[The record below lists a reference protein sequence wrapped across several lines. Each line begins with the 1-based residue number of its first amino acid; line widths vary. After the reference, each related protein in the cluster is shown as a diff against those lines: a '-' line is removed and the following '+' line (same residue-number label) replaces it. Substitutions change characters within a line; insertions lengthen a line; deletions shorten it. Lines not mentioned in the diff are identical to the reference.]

1 MNRRNAETYKML
13 TRVTDSVTN
22 NAELFA
28 KSSASV
34 EVQTSLKTVMG
45 KLAILSSARIAT
57 EAHCEPPETSGT
69 SRATLLKPYCES
81 RPDGGIGRKN
91 SYGNDPRSTALALE
105 NNR

>member
-45 KLAILSSARIAT
+45 KLAILSSARIAA

-81 RPDGGIGRKN
+81 RPDDSGNGEIGRKN
-91 SYGNDPRSTALALE
+91 STATIHARPL
-105 NNR
+105 